1 MKPYT
6 RHIKLSQM
14 VQTTPQG
21 GIGAR
26 FCPRGCPPWLPP
38 PPCPLSPPVRPPW
51 TKGQPS
57 ADQRGGPVPD
67 DPASSVCFSVSSSSP
82 RRLRRLRQGAR
93 RVHDQEVRS
102 LSGLAQEQEVSPRFA
117 VHPFLPQGLVVIGLG
132 MGMRV
137 SMGGEF
143 WK

>member
-6 RHIKLSQM
+6 RHIKLLQM

-26 FCPRGCPPWLPP
+26 FCPCGCPPWLPRHRVS
-38 PPCPLSPPVRPPW
+38 CPRLSDHHGQ
-51 TKGQPS
+51 KGKPS

-67 DPASSVCFSVSSSSP
+67 DSASSVCFSVSSSSP